1 MELTDCAPLIKQV
14 TQMVRDQRWGFSR
27 HLPDNGE
34 EARRIGFLP
43 KGEKAG
49 RAAIVTAD
57 NTALE
62 LGSPRHPTVSALLWT
77 KHKELLSTAIWTAG
91 KDFSQ
96 IKESPVSFA
105 QVVMVELETDFD
117 PTGPNIQTLS
127 NLTNRIPGY
136 MTRSI
141 PGKIWIRIHRDL
153 LTRGFS
159 LHSLGQCLVQAY
171 REAIPGLRNIEMV
184 LSADNAE
191 LVELLVPIHNRAR
204 IIYGENKKLA
214 LEADGTISCED
225 LDCENCAEKSAC
237 DTLRDVIVKRR
248 KSS

>member
-1 MELTDCAPLIKQV
+1 MELTDCAPLIKQILE
-14 TQMVRDQRWGFSR
+14 MVRDQRRGFSR

-34 EARRIGFLP
+34 ETRRIGFLP

-49 RAAIVTAD
+49 RPVIVTAD
-57 NTALE
+57 NAALE
-62 LGSPRHPTVSALLWT
+62 LGSPQHPTVSTLLWT
-77 KHKELLSTAIWTAG
+77 KQKELLSRTIWIAG
-91 KDFSQ
+91 RDFPQ

-105 QVVMVELETDFD
+105 QVVMVELESDFD

-141 PGKIWIRIHRDL
+141 PGKVWIRIHRDL
-153 LTRGFS
+153 LSREFS
-159 LHSLGQCLVQAY
+159 LLSLGQCLTQAY
-171 REAIPGLRNIEMV
+171 HESIPGLRNIEVV
-184 LSADNAE
+184 LIAGNAD
-191 LVELLVPIHNRAR
+191 LVGHLIPIHNRAR
-204 IIYGENKKLA
+204 VIYGENKKLA

-225 LDCENCAEKSAC
+225 LDCENCAEKPAC

-248 KSS
+248 KLS